1 MNFVFVG
8 PQGSG
13 KGTQAKII
21 AQKNNL
27 IHIST
32 GDLLRALT
40 GELKKEAESY
50 TNSGNLVPDEFI
62 LKILK
67 HRLEKSD
74 CANGV
79 ILDGYPRNMHQA
91 CELEK
96 MMKIDNAF
104 NIQISDEEA
113 VKRISGRFSCPK
125 CGVGYNTHTEPKPKN
140 PGICDHDGEKLV
152 QRKDDT
158 QEAVKKRLE
167 DYHKETTPI
176 IKFYNTVKVNGEQ
189 PIEKVT
195 QDIEKAIK
203 FLRMFK

>member
-21 AQKNNL
+21 AQKNNMV
-27 IHIST
+27 HIST

-40 GELKKEAESY
+40 GELKKEADSFML
-50 TNSGNLVPDEFI
+50 TGKLVPDEFV

-67 HRLEKSD
+67 HRLEKED
-74 CANGV
+74 CKSGV
-79 ILDGYPRNMHQA
+79 ILDGYPRNLDQA
-91 CELEK
+91 KELEK
-96 MMKIDNAF
+96 IMKIDNAF
-104 NIQISDEEA
+104 NIQISDEES

-125 CGVGYNTHTEPKPKN
+125 CGAGYNIYTEPKPKVL
-140 PGICDHDGEKLV
+140 GICDHDGEKLI

-158 QEAVKKRLE
+158 PEAVKKRLE

-176 IKFYNTVKVNGEQ
+176 IKFYNTINVNGEQ